1 MDKIHLEM
9 LLKRYYR
16 QDEFNKL
23 SLNKNKLKLKKKII
37 QTHYNA
43 YAVNDDMKISIK

>member
-16 QDEFNKL
+16 QAEFNKL
-23 SLNKNKLKLKKKII
+23 SLNKNKVKLKKII

-43 YAVNDDMKISIK
+43 YAVNDDVKISIK

>member
-1 MDKIHLEM
+1 M

-16 QDEFNKL
+16 QSEITKL
-23 SLNKNKLKLKKKII
+23 SLNKKKVKSKKII

-43 YAVNDDMKISIK
+43 YPVDDDVEISIK

>member
-1 MDKIHLEM
+1 M

-16 QDEFNKL
+16 QSEITKL
-23 SLNKNKLKLKKKII
+23 SLNEKKVTSKKII

-43 YAVNDDMKISIK
+43 YPVDDDVKISIK